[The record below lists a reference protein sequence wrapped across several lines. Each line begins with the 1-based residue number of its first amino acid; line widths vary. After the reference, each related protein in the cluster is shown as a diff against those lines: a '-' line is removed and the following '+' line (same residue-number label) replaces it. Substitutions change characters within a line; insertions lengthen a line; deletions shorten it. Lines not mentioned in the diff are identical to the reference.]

1 LAKVRTNPDGP
12 ASPWASI
19 ATNDDIGPGR
29 SEQRLRAGLSQQR
42 LAELARC
49 SMTTVRRWELGWRP
63 SSGARS
69 RAFADIERVVRREL
83 RRREVA
89 A

>member
-1 LAKVRTNPDGP
+1 MAANGD
-12 ASPWASI
+12 I
-19 ATNDDIGPGR
+19 ALGR
-29 SEQRLRAGLSQQR
+29 REQRLRAGLSQQR

-49 SMTTVRRWELGWRP
+49 GMTTVRRWESDWRS

-69 RAFADIERVVRREL
+69 RAFADIERVIRREL
-83 RRREVA
+83 RRREGVA